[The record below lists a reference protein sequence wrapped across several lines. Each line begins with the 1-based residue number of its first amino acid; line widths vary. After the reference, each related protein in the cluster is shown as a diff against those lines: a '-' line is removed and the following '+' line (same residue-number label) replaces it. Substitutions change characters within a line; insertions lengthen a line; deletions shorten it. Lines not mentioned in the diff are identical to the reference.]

1 MSVSKG
7 IALVTGAAQG
17 IGKSIAT
24 RLARDGFD
32 VALKDLPTKS
42 EKLQQVAHEI
52 RQQGRRSVIS
62 VGDVSLEAD
71 VKRSIDTAM
80 VANAGIII
88 TKPISNTTV
97 EEWDRVLNINA
108 RGVFLCYKLAAEQMI
123 KQGRGGRIIG
133 ASSATGKRGDPAVAA
148 YSASKFAIRGLTQC
162 AALEYGSYG
171 ITVNAYAPG
180 KLELLRKPCRA
191 LTAYQRIGENRGRRV
206 TLPVPGVPFLIWDTS
221 ATSLPPEDFD
231 VAFQRYVAQAALQK
245 CGETSDIAG
254 LVAYL
259 ASKEAHYITGQT
271 INIDAGS
278 NFD

>member
-71 VKRSIDTAM
+71 VKRSIDTAVNELGGLDVM

-180 KLELLRKPCRA
+180 LVKTEA
-191 LTAYQRIGENRGRRV
+191 GE
-206 TLPVPGVPFLIWDTS
+206 
-221 ATSLPPEDFD
+221 
-231 VAFQRYVAQAALQK
+231 
-245 CGETSDIAG
+245 
-254 LVAYL
+254 
-259 ASKEAHYITGQT
+259 
-271 INIDAGS
+271 
-278 NFD
+278 